1 MAASSSL
8 ANFSKRLQGKVA
20 LITGGASGIGES
32 TARLF
37 SRNGAKV
44 VIADVQTDL
53 GHSVSKEIS
62 SESGEKVSFI
72 HCNVAKESDVENAV
86 NNAVSLY
93 GKLDVIYNNAGIR
106 GNTSPNILA
115 IESEDFKKVLDVNLY
130 GAFLGAKHAARVMI
144 PRKKG
149 CILFTSS
156 IASVTN
162 GGLSQAY
169 TASKHAVVGLTKN
182 LAVELG
188 KYGIRV
194 NSISPAGVPT
204 PGAAGVMGVE
214 AKKVQ
219 EIFYSIANLK
229 EAMLDGNDIA
239 HAAMYLASDDAQYV
253 SGTNLVVDG
262 GFSLTNN
269 LASVARK

>member
-8 ANFSKRLQGKVA
+8 ANFAKRLQGKVA
-20 LITGGASGIGES
+20 LITGGASGIGET

-44 VIADVQTDL
+44 VIADIQTDL
-53 GHSVSKEIS
+53 GHSVAKEIS

-72 HCNVAKESDVENAV
+72 NCNVTNESDVENAV
-86 NNAVSLY
+86 NKAVSLY
-93 GKLDVIYNNAGIR
+93 GKLDIVYNNAGIT
-106 GNTSPNILA
+106 GNYDTNILA
-115 IESEDFKKVLDVNLY
+115 IDSEDVKKVLDVNVY

-162 GGLSQAY
+162 GGMPQAY

-204 PGAAGVMGVE
+204 PMGASVLGIGV
-214 AKKVQ
+214 KDLQ
-219 EIFYSIANLK
+219 ERWYSIANLK
-229 EAMLDGNDIA
+229 ETMLEGNDIA
-239 HAAMYLASDDAQYV
+239 QAAMYLASDDAQYV

-262 GFSLTNN
+262 GFCLTSN
-269 LASVARK
+269 LVSVARK